1 MWITPNI
8 ESLRIKQLLFFW
20 LRRNAAL

>member
-1 MWITPNI
+1 MWITSNI